1 MEKQFISLKDACEY
15 SNKSMSTL
23 RRLVN
28 ELKDNQPN
36 KLKYEDLKNGSK
48 KILIEVNYL
57 NEYYNL
63 NKDNQPNNTNQ
74 NTHSISNSI
83 DRSNDN
89 AIIQVYENLIKMLNN
104 DLEAKNRQIENLT
117 ETIKIKE
124 ENNRVNQN
132 ELNTIINNMTNK
144 LALETKEVNEVR
156 RKWWQRNK

>member
-36 KLKYEDLKNGSK
+36 KLKYEDLKNGGH
-48 KILIEVNYL
+48 KILIEVDYL

-63 NKDNQPNNTNQ
+63 SKDNQPNNTNQ

-83 DRSNDN
+83 DRSNNND
-89 AIIQVYENLIKMLNN
+89 IIQVYENVIKMLNS
-104 DLEAKNRQIENLT
+104 DLEAKNRQIDALV
-117 ETIKIKE
+117 
-124 ENNRVNQN
+124 ENNRDTQR
-132 ELNTIINNMTNK
+132 ELNSIINNMTNK
-144 LALETKEVNEVR
+144 IALETKEVKEVR

>member
-48 KILIEVNYL
+48 KILIEVDYL
-57 NEYYNL
+57 NEYYDL
-63 NKDNQPNNTNQ
+63 TKEDNAN
-74 NTHSISNSI
+74 HSAETSKSI
-83 DRSNDN
+83 DKSNDN
-89 AIIQVYENLIKMLNN
+89 DIIQVYENVIKMLNS
-104 DLEAKNRQIENLT
+104 DLEAKNRQIDALV
-117 ETIKIKE
+117 
-124 ENNRVNQN
+124 ENNRDTQR
-132 ELNTIINNMTNK
+132 ELNSIINNMTNK
-144 LALETKEVNEVR
+144 IALETKEVKEVR

>member
-48 KILIEVNYL
+48 KILIEVDYL

-63 NKDNQPNNTNQ
+63 TKEDNANQ
-74 NTHSISNSI
+74 SAETSKSI
-83 DRSNDN
+83 DKSSEHLLIT
-89 AIIQVYENLIKMLNN
+89 AYENIIKMLNS
-104 DLEAKNRQIENLT
+104 DLEAKNRQIDALVES
-117 ETIKIKE
+117 
-124 ENNRVNQN
+124 NRDTQR

>member
-48 KILIEVNYL
+48 KILIEVDYL

-63 NKDNQPNNTNQ
+63 TKEDKAN
-74 NTHSISNSI
+74 HSAETSKSI
-83 DRSNDN
+83 DKSNEHLLIT
-89 AIIQVYENLIKMLNN
+89 AYENIIKMLNN
-104 DLEAKNRQIENLT
+104 DLEAKNRQIDALVES
-117 ETIKIKE
+117 
-124 ENNRVNQN
+124 NRDTQR